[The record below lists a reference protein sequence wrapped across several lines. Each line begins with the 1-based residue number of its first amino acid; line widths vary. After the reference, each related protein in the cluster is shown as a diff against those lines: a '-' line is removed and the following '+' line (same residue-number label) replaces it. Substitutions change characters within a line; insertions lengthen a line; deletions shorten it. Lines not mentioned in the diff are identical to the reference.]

1 MFPESY
7 SVVFIVSI
15 AHPNYFSPLFFLF
28 QDPFVIKI
36 HPKRGPSH
44 PDLSRFPLHIISNP
58 VAFLICP
65 LGVSLEFALFARSGL
80 RLCGVVIVILE
91 ARGRPLNVIIF
102 VTPHDPTGW
111 LIRARSQS
119 ERTTNIVP
127 PQTIPTLML
136 NFRIINF
143 SNITSLVIRL
153 RLILFVRCRASFLF
167 LSPRFAFLVGMTRS
181 LVLWVCG
188 TAFLGFRDRCFI

>member
-91 ARGRPLNVIIF
+91 ARNRRLTTEPDHLRHCLRSDRLANPSPILLGRN
-102 VTPHDPTGW
+102 
-111 LIRARSQS
+111 
-119 ERTTNIVP
+119 N
-127 PQTIPTLML
+127 QT
-136 NFRIINF
+136 
-143 SNITSLVIRL
+143 
-153 RLILFVRCRASFLF
+153 
-167 LSPRFAFLVGMTRS
+167 SPRSDDPKVDAQLPHYQ
-181 LVLWVCG
+181 LL
-188 TAFLGFRDRCFI
+188 